1 MKFCPPETR
10 LSKISFFAVALLLSV
25 ASIAAQS
32 AKKGNTAGQKA
43 AQSKTQ
49 AVAKNAAK
57 PTKDAR
63 KSSSQAKSTK
73 GPAKTTASKVE
84 RNRRETK
91 SVADRRRGSL
101 NAKTSKNSANSR
113 KEREKASRDKASRDA
128 VKDRKD
134 RRSDNR
140 KLTAA
145 ERRAEE
151 KRRKAEEARRLAI
164 IEEQRRREEAA
175 RIARE
180 RKLAFERSLKTQTAE
195 NIQNDST
202 DGEDA
207 VIRQAAVEALGE
219 RAGTVVVMEAKTG
232 RVLTI
237 VNQDWAIRNSFKP
250 CSTIKLVTG
259 VSGLNENVINADG
272 GIAESPS
279 RMSLDVAL
287 AKSDNGY
294 FQRVGAAVG
303 NAKMLA
309 YARSLGLGQPTGI
322 NVPGESPGKLPYGNN
337 NLRIYSHGDDFE
349 VTPLQLAVMVSAIA
363 NEGKKVVPQIVR
375 GKSGFKPKFGES
387 VPISYRTVQSLL
399 PGMIGAAEYG
409 TAHRNM
415 DQSFGVAGKTGS
427 CIFNGTW
434 IGLFASVAPVED
446 PQYSV
451 VVITRGEGERG
462 RTAAAVAAQVYRAL
476 APRLRRNIDKYMALK
491 ALRPAPSAEVLAATS
506 DDEEDDSAQDLANGE
521 NRPVIV
527 VGSRQQSQPKIVQ
540 KTTQSK
546 PVFPPVVIEYEKEK
560 GEDKNP
566 PSRPRVIKN

>member
-1 MKFCPPETR
+1 MKFSPPETR
-10 LSKISFFAVALLLSV
+10 LVKIFVFGLLLLLLS
-25 ASIAAQS
+25 AADLSAQS
-32 AKKGNTAGQKA
+32 RKKGEAAKPNSVAKKT
-43 AQSKTQ
+43 
-49 AVAKNAAK
+49 NA

-63 KSSSQAKSTK
+63 KQSSNASSSRQTAKSVVNKPGTNRK
-73 GPAKTTASKVE
+73 DLKAPAKSSKTAQKND
-84 RNRRETK
+84 RNNSR
-91 SVADRRRGSL
+91 
-101 NAKTSKNSANSR
+101 TSKDTARNSAGKGKN
-113 KEREKASRDKASRDA
+113 E
-128 VKDRKD
+128 
-134 RRSDNR
+134 R

-151 KRRKAEEARRLAI
+151 RRRKAEEARRQAA

-180 RKLAFERSLKTQTAE
+180 RKLAFERGLKTQTAE
-195 NIQNDST
+195 NIQNDAVE
-202 DGEDA
+202 GEDLE
-207 VIRQAAVEALGE
+207 IRRAAVDALGD

-232 RVLTI
+232 KILTI
-237 VNQDWAIRNSFKP
+237 VNQDWAIRSSFKP

-259 VSGLNENVINADG
+259 VSGLNENVINSDG
-272 GIAESPS
+272 GIGESSS
-279 RMSLDVAL
+279 RMNLDLAL

-294 FQRVGAAVG
+294 FQRVGSLVG

-322 NVPGESPGKLPYGNN
+322 NAPGESAGKLPYGNN

-363 NEGKKVVPQIVR
+363 NEGKKVIPQIVKP
-375 GKSGFKPKFGES
+375 KSSFKPKFGEN

-415 DQSFGVAGKTGS
+415 DQSLGVAGKTGS
-427 CIFNGTW
+427 CIFAGSW

-491 ALRPAPSAEVLAATS
+491 ALRPAPSAETLAGVA
-506 DDEEDDSAQDLANGE
+506 DEEEEEAASEIANGGE
-521 NRPVIV
+521 RPAVV
-527 VGSRQQSQPKIVQ
+527 VGSAPKSAPKMVQ

-546 PVFPPVVIEYEKEK
+546 PVFPPVVIEYDKEK
-560 GEDKNP
+560 GPEKDV

>member
-1 MKFCPPETR
+1 MKLSPPETR
-10 LSKISFFAVALLLSV
+10 LLKLSFFALFLALLL
-25 ASIAAQS
+25 APAADAQS
-32 AKKGNTAGQKA
+32 RKKGD
-43 AQSKTQ
+43 
-49 AVAKNAAK
+49 AAK
-57 PTKDAR
+57 SKPLAKSPAATSKDAR
-63 KSSSQAKSTK
+63 KQSAKATSSKQSNNKDS
-73 GPAKTTASKVE
+73 KTSANKAE
-84 RNRRETK
+84 RNRKDAKNTSAQRREASST
-91 SVADRRRGSL
+91 
-101 NAKTSKNSANSR
+101 KTSKNSARN
-113 KEREKASRDKASRDA
+113 ERDRGRSSKTVA
-128 VKDRKD
+128 KDDRNQRKD
-134 RRSDNR
+134 SK
-140 KLTAA
+140 KLTPA

-151 KRRKAEEARRLAI
+151 RRRKAEEARRLAA

-195 NIQNDST
+195 NIQNDSIE
-202 DGEDA
+202 GEDPE
-207 VIRQAAVEALGE
+207 IRRAAIEALGE

-232 RVLTI
+232 KILTI

-259 VSGLNENVINADG
+259 VSGLNENVINSDG
-272 GIAESPS
+272 GIGETSS
-279 RMSLDVAL
+279 RMNLDLAL

-322 NVPGESPGKLPYGNN
+322 NVPGETAGKLPFGNN

-363 NEGKKVVPQIVR
+363 NEGKKVVPQIVK
-375 GKSGFKPKFGES
+375 GKSRFTPKFGES

-415 DQSFGVAGKTGS
+415 DQSLGVAGKTGS
-427 CIFNGTW
+427 CIFNGSW

-462 RTAAAVAAQVYRAL
+462 RTAASVAAQIYRSL
-476 APRLRRNIDKYMALK
+476 APRLKRNIDKYMALK
-491 ALRPAPSAEVLAATS
+491 ALRPAPSAEILAAAS
-506 DDEEDDSAQDLANGE
+506 DEEEDESAQELANGE
-521 NRPVIV
+521 SRPVIV
-527 VGSRQQSQPKIVQ
+527 AGSAPQTVQKKVQ

-546 PVFPPVVIEYEKEK
+546 PVFPPVVIEYDKDK
-560 GEDKNP
+560 STDKNV

>member
-1 MKFCPPETR
+1 MKSSPPETR
-10 LSKISFFAVALLLSV
+10 LVKIFVFGLLLLLLP
-25 ASIAAQS
+25 AADLIAQS
-32 AKKGNTAGQKA
+32 RKKGE
-43 AQSKTQ
+43 
-49 AVAKNAAK
+49 AAK
-57 PTKDAR
+57 PNSVAKRTNAPRKDAR
-63 KSSSQAKSTK
+63 KQSSNASSSKQTAKSAVNKPGTNRK
-73 GPAKTTASKVE
+73 DVKAPLKSSATAQKNDRSKS
-84 RNRRETK
+84 R
-91 SVADRRRGSL
+91 
-101 NAKTSKNSANSR
+101 TSKETAR
-113 KEREKASRDKASRDA
+113 KGADKG
-128 VKDRKD
+128 K
-134 RRSDNR
+134 NER

-151 KRRKAEEARRLAI
+151 RRRKAEEARRQAA

-180 RKLAFERSLKTQTAE
+180 RKLAFERGLKTQTAE
-195 NIQNDST
+195 NIGNDAVE
-202 DGEDA
+202 GEDLE
-207 VIRQAAVEALGE
+207 IRRAAVEALGD

-232 RVLTI
+232 KILTI
-237 VNQDWAIRNSFKP
+237 VNQDWAIRSSFKP

-259 VSGLNENVINADG
+259 VSGLNENVINSDG
-272 GIAESPS
+272 GIGETSS
-279 RMSLDVAL
+279 RMNLDLAL

-294 FQRVGAAVG
+294 FQRVGSLVG

-322 NVPGESPGKLPYGNN
+322 NAPGESAGKLPYGNN

-363 NEGKKVVPQIVR
+363 NEGKKVVPQIVKPR
-375 GKSGFKPKFGES
+375 STFKPKFGEN

-415 DQSFGVAGKTGS
+415 DQSLGVAGKTGS
-427 CIFNGTW
+427 CIFGGSW

-491 ALRPAPSAEVLAATS
+491 ALRPAPSAETLAGVA
-506 DDEEDDSAQDLANGE
+506 DEEEEDAASEMANGGD
-521 NRPVIV
+521 RPVVV
-527 VGSRQQSQPKIVQ
+527 VGSAPKTAPKMVQ

-546 PVFPPVVIEYEKEK
+546 PVFPPVVIEYDKEK
-560 GEDKNP
+560 GSDKNA